1 LVWREDKAIFC
12 EKTESG
18 EFIPCAERQN
28 VTPFP
33 EFTHDEKSKLWLER
47 DYETALRRL
56 IDSNTQENEEEQL
69 MLKKS
74 KRFGE
79 INFPEAKDKGFF
91 YSDQFGLLSRE

>member
-1 LVWREDKAIFC
+1 
-12 EKTESG
+12 
-18 EFIPCAERQN
+18 
-28 VTPFP
+28 
-33 EFTHDEKSKLWLER
+33 
-47 DYETALRRL
+47 
-56 IDSNTQENEEEQL
+56 